1 MVEMVEQFLKFDSD
15 GIEKKNFHSLFKA
28 IEYILISNKFAYGRN
43 KEIYT
48 KYFIGYKTDE
58 ELNHYSSRSH
68 K

>member
-1 MVEMVEQFLKFDSD
+1 MVEQFLKFDSD
-15 GIEKKNFHSLFKA
+15 GIEKKNFHSLVKA

-48 KYFIGYKTDE
+48 KYKTDE